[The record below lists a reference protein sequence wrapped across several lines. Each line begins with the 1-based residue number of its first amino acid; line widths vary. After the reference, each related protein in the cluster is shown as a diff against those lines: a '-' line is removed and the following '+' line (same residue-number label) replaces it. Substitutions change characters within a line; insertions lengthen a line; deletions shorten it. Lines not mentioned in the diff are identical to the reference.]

1 MLKISSNNDSHESSV
16 SLVSNEQNKLVTPVV
31 NGPTNNNF
39 ENLNLSEDLLKGVYL
54 YGFINPSKIQ
64 IKGINTINTGY
75 DCIIQ
80 SQSGTGK
87 TATYLLGIFNHL
99 DKNTFCQGI
108 IITPTRELANQV
120 FNVGINLIKF
130 TNFRLTKC
138 IGGTNIIEN
147 KADVKNTNII
157 IGTLGRIFHLINEM
171 KYNLHKLKFI
181 VLDEADEILNN
192 GINSKLAMIY
202 DIIPTNIQTILI
214 SATTSLHVFN
224 FSKKYMYQPIKIL
237 LKNEEI
243 ILSLISQFYF
253 KFISVPILF

>member
-120 FNVGINLIKF
+120 FNVGINLNIAITTAEIGNMIRGKAVF
-130 TNFRLTKC
+130 KMSRCPAVIDLTPP
-138 IGGTNIIEN
+138 
-147 KADVKNTNII
+147 V
-157 IGTLGRIFHLINEM
+157 NE
-171 KYNLHKLKFI
+171 
-181 VLDEADEILNN
+181 
-192 GINSKLAMIY
+192 LA
-202 DIIPTNIQTILI
+202 T
-214 SATTSLHVFN
+214 
-224 FSKKYMYQPIKIL
+224 K
-237 LKNEEI
+237 
-243 ILSLISQFYF
+243 
-253 KFISVPILF
+253 